1 MGLYCVEFQAFLC
14 AFSTSIT
21 ASSFKVITRFFSV
34 SEFHPS
40 QPVLAQQ
47 VCAGAERGHGQVQ
60 LVDHQPGRKDWRQI
74 LAQTRF

>member
-1 MGLYCVEFQAFLC
+1 MGLYCVDFQAFLC

-47 VCAGAERGHGQVQ
+47 VCAGAERGHG
-60 LVDHQPGRKDWRQI
+60 
-74 LAQTRF
+74 